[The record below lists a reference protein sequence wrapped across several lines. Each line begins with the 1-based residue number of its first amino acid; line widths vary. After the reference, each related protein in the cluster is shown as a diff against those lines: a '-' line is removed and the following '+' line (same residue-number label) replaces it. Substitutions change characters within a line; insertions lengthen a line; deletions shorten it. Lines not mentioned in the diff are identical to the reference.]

1 MALVHRPKSISVVTV
16 IAIVLV
22 LLAFPMLF
30 MPSIKRMGD
39 FIPMTLGII
48 ITLQFVSLIGIW
60 HMKQWGV
67 QLFIIMFSVRV
78 ITFMFLEM
86 YSFRFYFNIFYS
98 ILFAIFFLIHYR
110 KMDAKL

>member
-1 MALVHRPKSISVVTV
+1 MAVVIRPKSISVITV

-30 MPSIKRMGD
+30 TPSIKRMGD
-39 FIPMTLGII
+39 FVPMTLGII

-67 QLFIIMFSVRV
+67 QLFIIMFCVRV
-78 ITFMFLEM
+78 ITFMFLDL
-86 YSFRFYFNIFYS
+86 YTFRFFFNILYS
-98 ILFAIFFLIHYR
+98 IIFIIFFLIHYR
-110 KMDAKL
+110 KMDTNL